1 MEKEIYTRMKKTDK
15 VIMRG
20 MLNRLKEHFDELTK
34 SLYTPMPVVSF
45 YFDIY
50 GLINDLVVV
59 EEISGEL
66 QKKIGRILGERWMRR
81 KR

>member
-1 MEKEIYTRMKKTDK
+1 MKKTDK

-34 SLYTPMPVVSF
+34 SLYTPTPDILF
-45 YFDIY
+45 CFDVY
-50 GLINDLVVV
+50 ELINDLIVV

-66 QKKIGRILGERWMRR
+66 QEKIGRILGERWMRR